1 MPYDVPNRENAMEAA
16 MVDSRDAASDKGR
29 PAPVEVEG

>member
-16 MVDSRDAASDKGR
+16 TVDSRDGASDEGR
-29 PAPVEVEG
+29 PALVEVEG